1 MIKYD
6 VSGMTCA
13 ACVSH
18 VEKAVKKVD
27 GVDSVEVSLLTNS
40 MTVSGDASPSEVIAA
55 VKGAGY
61 CASVSDGEN
70 DLVDRETP
78 KLRKRLIASL
88 CFLLPLMYVSM
99 GHMVGLPLPSFLS
112 GAENTLY
119 FALTQLVLTL
129 VVCVINRKFFISGVK
144 GVIKLSPGM
153 DTLVS
158 MGAGAAVAYGLF
170 VLVEIIIAQ
179 KAGDMDA
186 LMNYR
191 HDLYFE
197 SAAMILTLITVGK
210 TLEAYSK
217 GKTTSAIKGL
227 LELAPDTAVVV
238 RDGEEITVK
247 ASELKVGDVFVVKA
261 GERIPADGIVCKGEA
276 SVDES
281 ALTGESMPVDKAE
294 GSSVSTAT
302 VNLNGVLYCTVERT
316 GKDTTLSRVIDLVRD
331 ASATKAPLAKIADKV
346 SGVFVPV
353 VISIALVTFAIW
365 LIIGKGFSFAL
376 ARGISVLVIS
386 CPCALGLATPV
397 AVMVGSGVGAKNGIL
412 FKNAQALENIGGI
425 STIVLDKTGTI
436 TEGRPHISEMIPAEN
451 ISRDELLIYAASLEK
466 HSEHPLARA
475 ICESDEIVGKE
486 LYEISEFKVL
496 SGNGL
501 CGTYNGK
508 MLCGGKLD
516 FISTKCNVSEKMK
529 TTAQS
534 LAEKG
539 MTPLFFSLG
548 DDLLGIIAVSDKVK
562 EQSANAISELKNMNI
577 RVVMLT
583 GDNRKTA
590 EYIAES
596 VGIPREDVISDV
608 LPDMK
613 ESCVRELSSDGL
625 IAMVGDGINDAPA
638 LTRAD
643 VGVAIGAGADI
654 AIDAADVILMKSTLE
669 DAVAAIRLSYYAVTN
684 IKQNLFWAFFYNAV
698 CIPLAAGAFYP
709 LGILLNPM
717 IGAAA
722 MSLSSICVVSNALRL
737 NNAKIYS
744 PTHDKK
750 RKAHKRTHVKA
761 AGCDAR
767 VSCVLEIKG
776 MMCEHCERSV
786 SDAISSF
793 AGVDELYVSHKEG
806 IARFTAPQSINQK
819 KMKKSIKEKGYTVIS
834 VSISNL

>member
-13 ACVSH
+13 ACVAH

-27 GVDSVEVSLLTNS
+27 GIDSVEVSLLTNS
-40 MTVSGDASPSEVIAA
+40 MTVSGDATPSEIIAA
-55 VKGAGY
+55 VKSAGY
-61 CASVSDGEN
+61 SASLSEGGN
-70 DLVDRETP
+70 DFEDRETP
-78 KLRKRLIASL
+78 KLKKRLITSL

-99 GHMVGLPLPSFLS
+99 GHMIGLPLPSFLE
-112 GAENTLY
+112 GAENTFN
-119 FALTQLVLTL
+119 FALVQLVLTL

-158 MGAGAAVAYGLF
+158 LGAGAAVIYGLF
-170 VLVEIIIAQ
+170 VMVQILFAL
-179 KAGDMDA
+179 KASDTEA
-186 LMNYR
+186 LMAYR

-210 TLEAYSK
+210 TLESYSK
-217 GKTTSAIKGL
+217 GKTTNAIKGL
-227 LELAPDTAVVV
+227 LELAPDTATVV
-238 RDGEEITVK
+238 RNGEEITVK
-247 ASELKVGDVFVVKA
+247 ASELSLGDVFVVKA
-261 GERIPADGIVCKGEA
+261 GERIPADGTVVRGEA

-281 ALTGESMPVDKAE
+281 ALTGESMPVDKSV

-302 VNLNGVLYCTVERT
+302 VNLNGVLFCRVERT
-316 GKDTTLSRVIDLVRD
+316 GSDTTLSKVIELVRD

-346 SGVFVPV
+346 SGIFVPV
-353 VISIALVTFAIW
+353 VISIALVTFIAW
-365 LIIGKGFSFAL
+365 LLIGQTFSFAL

-397 AVMVGSGVGAKNGIL
+397 AVMVGNGVGAKNGIL
-412 FKNAQALENIGGI
+412 FKNAQALENISGI
-425 STIVLDKTGTI
+425 STVVLDKTGTI
-436 TEGRPHISEMIPAEN
+436 TEGRPHISAMHAAEGVRIN
-451 ISRDELLIYAASLEK
+451 ELLLYAASLEK

-475 ICESDEIVGKE
+475 VCEHESLSDKTLLEV
-486 LYEISEFKVL
+486 SDFKVL

-501 CGTYNGK
+501 CGSVDGEL
-508 MLCGGKLD
+508 LCGGKLD
-516 FISTKCNVSEKMK
+516 FISSKCNVGEDMK
-529 TTAQS
+529 QKAFS

-548 DDLLGIIAVSDKVK
+548 EKLLGIIAVSDKVK
-562 EQSANAISELKNMNI
+562 EQSAKAISELKNMNI

-583 GDNRKTA
+583 GDNRRTA
-590 EYIAES
+590 EYIAEH
-596 VGIPREDVISDV
+596 VGLSPKDVISDV

-613 ESCVRELSSDGL
+613 ESCVRELSKDGL
-625 IAMVGDGINDAPA
+625 VAMVGDGINDAPA

-669 DAVAAIRLSYYAVTN
+669 DAVAAVRLSYHAVKN

-698 CIPLAAGAFYP
+698 CIPLAAGVFYP
-709 LGILLNPM
+709 FGILLNPM
-717 IGAAA
+717 MGAAA

-737 NNAKIYS
+737 NRAKIYS
-744 PTHDKK
+744 NAHDKK
-750 RKAHKRTHVKA
+750 RKAHRRPVKPNN
-761 AGCDAR
+761 GGR
-767 VSCVLEIKG
+767 VACTLDIKG

-786 SDAISSF
+786 QDALTAF
-793 AGVDELYVSHKEG
+793 DGVEDITVSHTEG
-806 IARFTAPQSINQK
+806 KARFTAPT
-819 KMKKSIKEKGYTVIS
+819 SIKMPSVKKALKKEGYPVVNVDIKT
-834 VSISNL
+834 L